1 MTRTLMKHT
10 PAHPRPDS
18 RRAKPW
24 RALTAP
30 AAVVGLLLTGCGAPA
45 PAAAPSSP
53 ATATSD
59 AKPREAAG
67 PTPRLVLSHDGG
79 LTVLDAKTLKPVGGA
94 ELDGFLRLNP
104 AGDGRHVLVSTGDA
118 FRIFDAGAWSE
129 PHGDHSH
136 HYTSTPRLTDRAF
149 AADHAGHVVRHAGRT
164 VLFSDGS
171 GKVESFDP
179 KTLSDALKTGLPATT
194 VYTTP
199 QPHHGVAVE
208 LADGKLL
215 VTRGDEKTRTGIT
228 ILGPIPQGGS
238 AQDRPELLKNDDC
251 PGVHGEAVA
260 AQEAVVVGCQ
270 DGMLIYR
277 GGKIT
282 KVHSPDSYGR
292 LGNQA
297 GSEKS
302 PVILGDYKVD
312 QKATLERPTRVSL
325 VDTRTATMRLVDL
338 GTSYSFR
345 SLGRGPAGE
354 ALVLGTD
361 GALRVIDPAT
371 GRITSTIPVVGAW
384 TESETW
390 QDPRPTLHVR
400 GTTAYITE
408 PGTRTLHTVD
418 LGTRKVTGST
428 QLEHIPN
435 EMTSIDG

>member
-1 MTRTLMKHT
+1 MIRTLLKHA
-10 PAHPRPDS
+10 PAHPHPDS

-24 RALTAP
+24 LALTLP
-30 AAVVGLLLTGCGAPA
+30 AAVVGLLLTGCGTPA
-45 PAAAPSSP
+45 PAADPSPTDTAPAS
-53 ATATSD
+53 

-118 FRIFDAGAWSE
+118 FRVFDAGAWSE

-136 HYTSTPRLTDRAF
+136 HYTSAPRLTDRAF

-179 KTLSDALKTGLPATT
+179 KTLTEALKTGLPTT
-194 VYTTP
+194 SVYTTP
-199 QPHHGVAVE
+199 HPHHGVAVE
-208 LADGKLL
+208 LSDGKLL
-215 VTRGDEKTRTGIT
+215 VTRGDEKSRSGISV
-228 ILGPIPQGGS
+228 LGPAPKGGS
-238 AQDRPELLKNDDC
+238 SQDRPELLKNDDC

-277 GGKIT
+277 DGKIT
-282 KVHSPDSYGR
+282 KVESPDSYGR

-312 QKATLERPTRVSL
+312 RDATLERPTRVSL
-325 VDTRTATMRLVDL
+325 VDTRTATLRLVEL

-361 GALRVIDPAT
+361 GGLRVIDPAT
-371 GRITSTIPVVGAW
+371 GKITATIPVVGAW

-400 GTTAYITE
+400 GGTAYVTE
-408 PGTRTLHTVD
+408 PGKRTLHTVD

-428 QLEHIPN
+428 QLEHVPN
-435 EMTSIDG
+435 EVTSIDG